1 MKNRVDTS
9 RNKTPW
15 DNIEDVTTLQSFIK
29 NKYNENYKFKHPKLT
44 SSKEYI
50 IINSIEI
57 NSCRYCNS
65 LNIIKRGRTKNN
77 IQIYYCKL
85 CKKRFTPTKGTIFEN
100 HKISITE
107 WIEFLL
113 NLFNNSSTNLVSKNN
128 KNGINTSIFWL
139 QKVFLVLDGYQDN
152 ISLSGNVYIDET
164 YYKVIKSDILKKQ
177 NGKEFKGISYNQYC
191 IGLGYDGKNIIAISE
206 GLGKTSSE
214 KTKKAFIEHIEK
226 NSTLIHDEEKSHNIL
241 IEELSLKN
249 IAYNSSELKG
259 LDDKD
264 NPLRK
269 INHQCDL
276 LKKFLNSHSG
286 FDRENLQNYLNLYCF
301 IYNCRKNRLEKVEEF
316 LKLALNKKVSLK
328 YRDLFDAK
336 E

>member
-1 MKNRVDTS
+1 M
-9 RNKTPW
+9 
-15 DNIEDVTTLQSFIK
+15 
-29 NKYNENYKFKHPKLT
+29 YNEKINTKKL
-44 SSKEYI
+44 KEI
-50 IINSIEI
+50 V
-57 NSCRYCNS
+57 
-65 LNIIKRGRTKNN
+65 KNN
-77 IQIYYCKL
+77 
-85 CKKRFTPTKGTIFEN
+85 
-100 HKISITE
+100 
-107 WIEFLL
+107 
-113 NLFNNSSTNLVSKNN
+113 NLF
-128 KNGINTSIFWL
+128 
-139 QKVFLVLDGYQDN
+139 
-152 ISLSGNVYIDET
+152 
-164 YYKVIKSDILKKQ
+164 
-177 NGKEFKGISYNQYC
+177 
-191 IGLGYDGKNIIAISE
+191 YDGKNIIAISE

-286 FDRENLQNYLNLYCF
+286 FDRKNLQNYLNLYCF

-316 LKLALNKKVSLK
+316 LKLALNKNVSLK
-328 YRDLFDAK
+328 YRDLFDTK

>member
-77 IQIYYCKL
+77 IQIYYCKS

-164 YYKVIKSDILKKQ
+164 YYKVIKSDITRCA
-177 NGKEFKGISYNQYC
+177 S
-191 IGLGYDGKNIIAISE
+191 
-206 GLGKTSSE
+206 
-214 KTKKAFIEHIEK
+214 
-226 NSTLIHDEEKSHNIL
+226 
-241 IEELSLKN
+241 
-249 IAYNSSELKG
+249 
-259 LDDKD
+259 
-264 NPLRK
+264 
-269 INHQCDL
+269 
-276 LKKFLNSHSG
+276 
-286 FDRENLQNYLNLYCF
+286 
-301 IYNCRKNRLEKVEEF
+301 
-316 LKLALNKKVSLK
+316 
-328 YRDLFDAK
+328 
-336 E
+336 